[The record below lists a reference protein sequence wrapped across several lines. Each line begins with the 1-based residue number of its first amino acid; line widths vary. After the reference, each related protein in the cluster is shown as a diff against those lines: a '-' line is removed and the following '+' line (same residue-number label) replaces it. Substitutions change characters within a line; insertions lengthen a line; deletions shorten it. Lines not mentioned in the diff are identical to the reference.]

1 MNEDTQFLIGACGIE
16 SQRDACNVMT
26 QLRACQ
32 RTCCNDCMDEFGR
45 CIICA
50 EKNYQKQSL
59 IILNIWFW

>member
-1 MNEDTQFLIGACGIE
+1 MNVDTQFLNGAFGIE
-16 SQRDACNVMT
+16 SQRDTRNVMT
-26 QLRACQ
+26 QFRACQ
-32 RTCCNDCMDEFGR
+32 KTYCNDCMDEFGR